1 MSDNW
6 AMDLAREEQVYS
18 SDSTQWDAPDD
29 IASYE
34 TTDVDTTYPSLP
46 ASPSDFYVEQE
57 SVQKIGADDGKYK
70 WC

>member
-18 SDSTQWDAPDD
+18 SDTTQWNAPDE
-29 IASYE
+29 IASFEYE
-34 TTDVDTTYPSLP
+34 ATEDTTYPSLP
-46 ASPSDFYVEQE
+46 TSPSDFYVEQE
-57 SVQKIGADDGKYK
+57 SVQKIVADDGK